1 MHARRVRPGSHISP
15 HPVILISSGAV
26 SPPDALLP
34 ARPATPP
41 GLLPWCGRRGAVRG
55 VEPEVRHD
63 RDGTDRRTTAAE
75 DHERSENLP
84 CVSLRPPPR
93 PASTVGQLRSAG
105 SP

>member
-55 VEPEVRHD
+55 WNQRSA
-63 RDGTDRRTTAAE
+63 TTATAPIAAE